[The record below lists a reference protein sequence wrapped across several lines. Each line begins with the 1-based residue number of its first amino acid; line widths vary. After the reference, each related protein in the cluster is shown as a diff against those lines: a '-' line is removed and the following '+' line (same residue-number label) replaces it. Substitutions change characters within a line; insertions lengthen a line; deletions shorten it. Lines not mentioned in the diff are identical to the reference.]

1 MDVGRG
7 FVYATI
13 DDLEDYFDG
22 NIDKDKMQKIAD
34 EKYSKLP
41 KSKQDYYNNIGE
53 KIEVK

>member
-13 DDLEDYFDG
+13 DDSEDYFDG
-22 NIDKDKMQKIAD
+22 NIDKDEMQKIAD